1 MPGKKLMCCL
11 VLTVLAGAC
20 VPDPV
25 DDDSV
30 PSFDPEQNVM
40 GQIQQEGVLRVAV
53 EDAFAPWS
61 SVDESGAGSG
71 LTADLAAL
79 VAESLG
85 VEIEFIAAPTEAM
98 GEMVTDGDVHLAFP
112 MEPITEESLENHA
125 WSDPYWVAHAR
136 LLVTNDSPV
145 EKVTDLGG
153 MTVCEEINEITE
165 PETAELNDEATVAGG
180 DCLDLL
186 TSGGADALLGPD
198 VTLIHHM
205 AGADGLKLVGDE
217 LSTEGYS
224 AMLALG
230 TGGFAT
236 FVDSVFAEADREGR
250 WSDLYERWITPATG
264 LPPPAHP
271 NMTLE
276 EAAALF
282 PASG

>member
-1 MPGKKLMCCL
+1 MPGIKLFCCL
-11 VLTVLAGAC
+11 VLTVLAAAC
-20 VPDPV
+20 VPEPV

-30 PSFDPEQNVM
+30 PNFDPEENLM
-40 GQIQQEGVLRVAV
+40 GQIQQDGVLKVAV
-53 EDAFAPWS
+53 EGAFEFWS

-71 LTADLAAL
+71 FTADLATL

-98 GEMVTDGDVHLAFP
+98 GDLVTDGDVHLAFP

-136 LLVTNDSPV
+136 LLVTSDSSV

-153 MTVCEEINEITE
+153 IAVCEEINEDTE
-165 PETAELNDEATVAGG
+165 PETAELNGEATVTRG
-180 DCLDLL
+180 DCLELL
-186 TSGGADALLGPD
+186 SSGGADAVLGPD

-205 AGADGLKLVGDE
+205 AGADGLRLVADE

-230 TGGFAT
+230 TGGFAP

-250 WSDLYERWITPATG
+250 WSDFYRRWITPPTG

-276 EAAALF
+276 DAAALF

>member
-1 MPGKKLMCCL
+1 MCCL
-11 VLTVLAGAC
+11 ALTVLASAC

-30 PSFDPEQNVM
+30 PSFDPEQNLM
-40 GQIQQEGVLRVAV
+40 GQIQQEGVLRVALD
-53 EDAFAPWS
+53 DAFAPWS
-61 SVDESGAGSG
+61 SVDEWGAGSG
-71 LTADLAAL
+71 FTADLATL

-136 LLVTNDSPV
+136 LLVASDSSV

-153 MTVCEEINEITE
+153 MAVCEEINEDTE
-165 PETAELNDEATVAGG
+165 PEAAELNGEAIVTRG

-186 TSGGADALLGPD
+186 ISGDADAVLGPD

-205 AGADGLKLVGDE
+205 AGADGLRLVAGE

-224 AMLALG
+224 AMMAVG
-230 TGGFAT
+230 TGGFAS
-236 FVDSVFAEADREGR
+236 FVDSVFAEADREGL
-250 WSDLYERWITPATG
+250 WSDLYGRWITPATG
-264 LPPPAHP
+264 LQPPAHP